1 MSAPHFKYI
10 LVGGGIASSSAAQAI
25 RAIDT
30 EGTLLLLGQEV
41 NRPYHRPPLSKD
53 YLLGRQ
59 KQKEIFTL
67 PDEWFKQHQV
77 ELRTGRRASLLDTSR
92 RMVALDNG
100 EEIAFDKLLIAT
112 GASPNRLKIPG
123 ADLPNVFYLRS
134 LTDADRLHN
143 AIEKAQREGRPHA
156 QSLAGPGRGKAVI
169 IGGGVLGVE
178 LAATFSQ
185 MGLSVDLLIAS
196 TDPWHKF
203 AGETTG
209 RFIGKYLESLSIRI
223 HPQTSPLRLEGDGRV
238 QRVVVTERHHIDCDF
253 VVPAIGASP
262 NKELLRGTTIA
273 AEKAILVDDRC
284 RTNTADIFA
293 AGDCAAILDPLFG
306 KYRILEHW
314 DSAQILGN
322 VAGRNM
328 VGLEEHYS
336 GANYFFSDVKD
347 ISLSAW
353 GESRHVTRHILRGS
367 PTLEHPNFLEFGLT
381 SDGRISQ
388 VLAINHRGEDETL
401 RELVARRI
409 KVDGQES
416 LIRDPH
422 ANLQTLLA

>member
-10 LVGGGIASSSAAQAI
+10 LVGGGIASSAAAQAI
-25 RAIDT
+25 RALDT
-30 EGTLLLLGQEV
+30 EGSVLLIGQEV
-41 NRPYHRPPLSKD
+41 NRPYHRPPLSKE
-53 YLLGRQ
+53 YLQGRRS
-59 KQKEIFTL
+59 QKEIFTL
-67 PDEWFKQHQV
+67 PDQWFIQHEV

-92 RMVALDNG
+92 GMVALDNG

-112 GASPNRLKIPG
+112 GASPDHLKIPG

-156 QSLAGPGRGKAVI
+156 QSAAGPGRGRATI

-185 MGLSVDLLIAS
+185 MGLAVDLLIGAS
-196 TDPWHKF
+196 DPWHKF

-209 RFIGKYLESLSIRI
+209 RFIGKYLETLSVRI
-223 HPQTSPLRLEGDGRV
+223 HTLTTPLRLEGDGRV
-238 QRVVVTERHHIDCDF
+238 QRVIISDQKSIDCDF

-262 NKELLRGTTIA
+262 NKDLLRGTTIA

-284 RTNTADIFA
+284 RTNAPNIYA

-306 KYRILEHW
+306 KYRILDHW
-314 DSAQILGN
+314 DSAQALGN

-328 VGLEEHYS
+328 VGVEEHYS

-347 ISLSAW
+347 IALSVW
-353 GESRHVTRHILRGS
+353 GESRNVSRHIVRGS
-367 PTLEHPNFLEFGLT
+367 PTLEHPSFLEFGLS

-388 VLAINHRGEDETL
+388 ILAINHRTEDETL
-401 RELVARRI
+401 RDLVARRI
-409 KVDGQES
+409 KVDGNES
-416 LIRDPH
+416 LIRDPLS
-422 ANLQTLLA
+422 NLQTLLT

>member
-10 LVGGGIASSSAAQAI
+10 LVGGGIASSAAAQAI
-25 RAIDT
+25 RALDT
-30 EGTLLLLGQEV
+30 EGSVLLIGQEV
-41 NRPYHRPPLSKD
+41 NRPYHRPPLSKE
-53 YLLGRQ
+53 YLQGKRS
-59 KQKEIFTL
+59 QKEIFTL
-67 PDEWFKQHQV
+67 PDQWFIQHQV

-92 RMVALDNG
+92 GMVALDNG

-112 GASPNRLKIPG
+112 GASPNHLKIPG

-156 QSLAGPGRGKAVI
+156 QSVAGPGRGRVAV
-169 IGGGVLGVE
+169 IGGGLLGVE

-185 MGLSVDLLIAS
+185 MGLAVDLLIGAS
-196 TDPWHKF
+196 DPWHKF
-203 AGETTG
+203 AGEITG
-209 RFIGKYLESLSIRI
+209 RFIGKYLETLSVRI
-223 HPQTSPLRLEGDGRV
+223 HPQTTPLRLEGDGRV
-238 QRVVVTERHHIDCDF
+238 QRVIISDQKSIDCDF
-253 VVPAIGASP
+253 VVPAIGASA
-262 NKELLRGTTIA
+262 NKDLLRGTTIA

-284 RTNTADIFA
+284 RTNAPNIYA

-306 KYRILEHW
+306 KYRILDHW
-314 DSAQILGN
+314 DSAQALGN

-328 VGLEEHYS
+328 VGVEEHYS

-347 ISLSAW
+347 IALSAW
-353 GESRHVTRHILRGS
+353 GESRQVTRHILRGS

-388 VLAINHRGEDETL
+388 VLAINHRTEDETL
-401 RELVARRI
+401 RDLVARRI
-409 KVDGQES
+409 KVDGNES
-416 LIRDPH
+416 LIRDPLS
-422 ANLQTLLA
+422 NLQTLLA

>member
-10 LVGGGIASSSAAQAI
+10 LVGGGIAASSAAQAI

-30 EGTLLLLGQEV
+30 EGGLLLLGQEV
-41 NRPYHRPPLSKD
+41 NRPYHRPPLSKE
-53 YLLGRQ
+53 YLQGKRS
-59 KQKEIFTL
+59 QKEIFTL
-67 PDEWFKQHQV
+67 PDEWFIQHQV
-77 ELRTGRRASLLDTSR
+77 ELRTGRRASLLDTAR

-156 QSLAGPGRGKAVI
+156 QSHAGPGRGKAVI
-169 IGGGVLGVE
+169 VGGGVLGVE

-185 MGLSVDLLIAS
+185 MGLAVDLLIAS
-196 TDPWHKF
+196 THPWHKF
-203 AGETTG
+203 AGENTG
-209 RFIGKYLESLSIRI
+209 RFIAKYLESLSIRI
-223 HPQTSPLRLEGDGRV
+223 HPQTSPLRLEGDGRI
-238 QRVVVTERHHIDCDF
+238 QRVILNERQSLDCDF
-253 VVPAIGASP
+253 VVAAIGASA

-284 RTNTADIFA
+284 RTNTADIYA

-367 PTLEHPNFLEFGLT
+367 PTPEHPNFLEFGLT
-381 SDGRISQ
+381 SDGKISQ
-388 VLAINHRGEDETL
+388 ILAINHRGEDETL

-409 KVDGQES
+409 QVDGHES
-416 LIRDPH
+416 LIRDPN
-422 ANLQTLLA
+422 ANLQSLLA